1 MRKRK
6 NANLEAIEPEII
18 AMRKEG
24 MTRQEIADFFGL
36 DLDQIRWWVTRYN
49 RKLAR
54 LAAGEVLRPKGR
66 PRKEKTP

>member
-1 MRKRK
+1 
-6 NANLEAIEPEII
+6 
-18 AMRKEG
+18 MRKEG

-49 RKLAR
+49 RKQAR

>member
-1 MRKRK
+1 MEKRK
-6 NANLEAIEPEII
+6 NANLEAIETEII

-24 MTRQEIADFFGL
+24 MTRREIAAFFGL

-49 RKLAR
+49 RKQAR

-66 PRKEKTP
+66 PRKEKNP

>member
-1 MRKRK
+1 MEKRK
-6 NANLEAIEPEII
+6 NANLEAIETEII

-24 MTRQEIADFFGL
+24 MTRREIADFFGL

-49 RKLAR
+49 RKQAR

-66 PRKEKTP
+66 PRKGNPL